1 MNYFGVILKNGT
13 TGIFK
18 KARFFN
24 TKASEKER
32 TFTITGGL
40 GRDPKGF
47 GSKVTGTWSD
57 GTPDTLDV
65 YSFESVNVSGKTI
78 RQIVTGDP
86 PPDPTPIV
94 EVEVEQEAQKPVRR
108 KR

>member
-1 MNYFGVILKNGT
+1 MNYFGIVLKNGT

-18 KARFFN
+18 KTRFFN
-24 TKASEKER
+24 TKASKKER

-47 GSKVTGTWSD
+47 GSKVTGTWPD

-65 YSFESVNVSGKTI
+65 YSFESVNVSGKII
-78 RQIVTGDP
+78 RQVVTGDP
-86 PPDPTPIV
+86 PPDPTPIG
-94 EVEVEQEAQKPVRR
+94 EPQEPEERKPVRR

>member
-1 MNYFGVILKNGT
+1 MNYFGIVLKNGT
-13 TGIFK
+13 KGIFK

-47 GSKVTGTWSD
+47 GSKVTGTWPD

-65 YSFESVNVSGKTI
+65 YSLESVNVDGKTI
-78 RQIVTGDP
+78 RQVVTGDP
-86 PPDPTPIV
+86 PPDPTPIM
-94 EVEVEQEAQKPVRR
+94 EAPDVNEPQAKVRR